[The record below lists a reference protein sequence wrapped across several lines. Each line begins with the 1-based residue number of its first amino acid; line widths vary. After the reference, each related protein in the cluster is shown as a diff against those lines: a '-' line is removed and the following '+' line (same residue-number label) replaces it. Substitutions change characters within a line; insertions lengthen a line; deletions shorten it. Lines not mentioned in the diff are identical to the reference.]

1 MMVTVGLLLREH
13 TNGFMEF
20 CEVERWCRTVVGK
33 QEKSF
38 VLGNEIGWVL
48 PCWCWIII
56 FTFLYDDFFIFYFLV
71 VRKGKETGAFG
82 FSW

>member
-1 MMVTVGLLLREH
+1 MD
-13 TNGFMEF
+13 F
-20 CEVERWCRTVVGK
+20 W
-33 QEKSF
+33 SF
-38 VLGNEIGWVL
+38 VRWRGGVVLSWENRKRVLFWATKLVGWVL

-71 VRKGKETGAFG
+71 IRKGKETGAFG